1 MKVIVTIKRNNKDA
15 NDVFCKEIEMT
26 PQEYDNLKEIAIE
39 VNHRAE
45 QGCLSAY
52 IHQI

>member
-1 MKVIVTIKRNNKDA
+1 MKVIITIRRHNKDA
-15 NDVFCKEIEMT
+15 DVFCKEIEMT